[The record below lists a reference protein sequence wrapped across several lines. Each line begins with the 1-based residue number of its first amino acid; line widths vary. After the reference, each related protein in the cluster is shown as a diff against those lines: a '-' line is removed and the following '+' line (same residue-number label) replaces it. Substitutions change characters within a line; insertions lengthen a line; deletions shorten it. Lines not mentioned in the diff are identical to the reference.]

1 MKDSLKNVMAE
12 AVKSYSGTKR
22 VDWVLDWPGQV
33 VLAGDLIYWT
43 SEVTEVRF
51 RYEKYVSQH
60 SFRI

>member
-1 MKDSLKNVMAE
+1 MKDSLKNVMGE